1 MLNKIKSKIKK
12 IFEKNGSHDLDHTMR
27 VHYLCKHIGQKEG
40 ANIEILE
47 IASLLH
53 DIGRPKQSE
62 TKGKICHAEYGAKLA
77 KEILDEFGLGEDKIN
92 EIVHCIQ
99 THRFRKNN
107 EPKSLEA
114 KVLFDADKI
123 DSIGAV
129 GIGRAFMYA
138 NEVGAKL
145 HNDKHV
151 DLLKT
156 EEYSIDD
163 TAYREYIVKL
173 SKIKDRMFTKTGK
186 KLAEQR
192 HHRMNKFFENI
203 IEETRGLENL

>member
-1 MLNKIKSKIKK
+1 
-12 IFEKNGSHDLDHTMR
+12 
-27 VHYLCKHIGQKEG
+27 
-40 ANIEILE
+40 
-47 IASLLH
+47 
-53 DIGRPKQSE
+53 
-62 TKGKICHAEYGAKLA
+62 
-77 KEILDEFGLGEDKIN
+77 
-92 EIVHCIQ
+92 
-99 THRFRKNN
+99 
-107 EPKSLEA
+107 
-114 KVLFDADKI
+114 
-123 DSIGAV
+123 
-129 GIGRAFMYA
+129 
-138 NEVGAKL
+138 L

-203 IEETRGLENL
+203 IEETR